1 MEKTGFHSKVA
12 YVSGASR
19 GIGKGIAE
27 KLAQDGYN
35 LSLTCEKSEAALENI
50 ASELR
55 DKYHVE
61 VLKSIGDVGN
71 YDFMKNVGR
80 DTLDIFGHIDAVIN
94 NAGIA
99 HIGLFTD
106 MSPEEW
112 DRMMRVN
119 LYSVFYSA
127 KVFVPSMIQRRS
139 GSIINISSM
148 WGRVGASCEVAY
160 SATKGGINSFTMAL
174 AKELAPSN
182 ISVNALALGVMDTD
196 MNSMLSKDDK
206 RELMEDIPIGR
217 FGTPEDVGSTVCE
230 LLNTTRYLTGQ
241 VIGMDGGYI

>member
-1 MEKTGFHSKVA
+1 MENKGFHSKVA

-35 LSLTCEKSEAALENI
+35 MSLTCEKSKTSLEDLAA
-50 ASELR
+50 ELR
-55 DKYHVE
+55 ERFHVE
-61 VLKSIGDVGN
+61 VLTSVGDVGK
-71 YDFMKNVGR
+71 YDFMKKVGN
-80 DTLDIFGHIDAVIN
+80 DTLDTFGHIDAVIN

-99 HIGLFTD
+99 HIGLLTD
-106 MSPEEW
+106 MSPEKW

-127 KVFVPSMIQRRS
+127 KVFTPSMIQRRS

-148 WGRVGASCEVAY
+148 WGRAGASCEVAY

-206 RELMEDIPIGR
+206 EELVEDIPIGR
-217 FGTPEDVGSTVCE
+217 FGTPEDVGSTVSA
-230 LLNTTRYLTGQ
+230 LLKTPRYLTGQ